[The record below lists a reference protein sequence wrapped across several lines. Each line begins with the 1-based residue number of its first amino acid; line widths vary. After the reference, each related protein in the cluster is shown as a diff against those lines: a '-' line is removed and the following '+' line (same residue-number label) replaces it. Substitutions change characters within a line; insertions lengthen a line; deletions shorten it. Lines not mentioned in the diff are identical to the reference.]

1 MVASP
6 YLSSSWSF
14 SSFVWLFL
22 TFVYQDISHAWIF
35 LISFFRVLSSW
46 CLCLFS
52 YHDVLHVWFFSSH
65 FFVSLLC
72 FYIRFFRQQLM
83 PDFFLTVCLILSS
96 FPSVSLYFFL
106 VLFYLVA
113 LHFIECCIRMFDDD
127 DGWIWIHFR
136 LNYIFFVASWFHLFL
151 FFGLVFFSITKMFQY
166 FVSFCFFSIFFYFT
180 LRMGILI
187 ESIPLVFFL
196 LIGILLVS
204 FQVLVLFC
212 FTKKFLLFTFSYWRL
227 ICLIFLD
234 FKTVLAWRW
243 VFILFLKFKWVF
255 IRYRCIY

>member
-127 DGWIWIHFR
+127 DGWIWINFR

-151 FFGLVFFSITKMFQY
+151 FFGLVFFQLPKCFNFLSL
-166 FVSFCFFSIFFYFT
+166 FVSLVYSFILHWGWGFWLNPSHLYFFFSLVFYWFLFKFWYCFVLQKSFYF
-180 LRMGILI
+180 LRFLI
-187 ESIPLVFFL
+187 EDWFVWFF
-196 LIGILLVS
+196 
-204 FQVLVLFC
+204 
-212 FTKKFLLFTFSYWRL
+212 
-227 ICLIFLD
+227 
-234 FKTVLAWRW
+234 
-243 VFILFLKFKWVF
+243 
-255 IRYRCIY
+255 